1 LKRNEIGDCNET
13 TSQPFVH
20 NVHISIFLWPQWCK
34 MADLY
39 ANIDEE
45 ALLKKAKSTLLRY
58 GGDFLPM
65 IITKAQGVFIY
76 TANGQKLLD
85 FTSGQMSCLI
95 GHGNPEIVETIAAHA
110 AQLDHLYSGM
120 ISPPV
125 VELADKLTGLLPEG
139 LDKAMF
145 LNTGGES
152 NEMAIKLAKMYSGK
166 FEIVGLAA
174 SWHGMTGAAHAAT
187 YHAERKGYGPF
198 V

>member
-1 LKRNEIGDCNET
+1 MLN
-13 TSQPFVH
+13 
-20 NVHISIFLWPQWCK
+20 
-34 MADLY
+34 LY

-45 ALLKKAKSTLLRY
+45 ALLRKAASSLLRY

-65 IITKAQGVFIY
+65 MITKAQGVFIY

-95 GHGNPEIVETIAAHA
+95 GHGNPEIVETLAGHA

-125 VELADKLTGLLPEG
+125 VKLAERLTGLLPEG

-152 NEMAIKLAKMYSGK
+152 NEAGIKLAKMYTGK
-166 FEIVGLAA
+166 FEIVALAA
-174 SWHGMTGAAHAAT
+174 SWHGMTGAAHGAT